1 MTAYNDLRFLDA
13 AIDSVLNQDL
23 ADIELIV
30 VDDGTGLRD
39 RFEAIARR
47 DRRIRVVVN
56 PTNIGTAAAANRGIE
71 IARADIIA
79 RLDADDIAEPTRLS
93 QLLKALTEDSE
104 LGLVGS
110 ACTLVDETDRVLG
123 MQPMPQTDL
132 EIRWTMLFHNPFYH
146 STTAYRRSC
155 FEAAGRYRPEEL
167 VSQDHY
173 LWFDMLAFCRAR
185 NLAEPLVR
193 YRVNSQGLTVA
204 NTVGARGRT
213 HAIRERLW
221 QRLGLSYD
229 LYDDQLAGD
238 ITQFLRGYAV
248 PPTRRAH
255 AYRKLLTVLRA
266 FLASAPA
273 RGRLDD
279 RRDAKQIK
287 RAIVSRLLNEPPP
300 GLHSKLELAYS
311 CCRIDIHAAVAVT
324 IAGLWARTC
333 KRT

>member
-1 MTAYNDLRFLDA
+1 MTVYNDLRFLDA

-23 ADIELIV
+23 ADVELIV

-39 RFEAIARR
+39 RFEAIAQR
-47 DRRIRVVVN
+47 DQRIRVVIN

-79 RLDADDIAEPTRLS
+79 RLDADDIAEPTHLS
-93 QLLKALTEDSE
+93 QLLKTLSEDSE

-173 LWFDMLAFCRAR
+173 LWFDMLPFCRAH

-193 YRVNSQGLTVA
+193 YRVNSQGLTVTNA
-204 NTVGARGRT
+204 VRARSRT
-213 HAIRERLW
+213 HAIREDLW
-221 QRLGLSYD
+221 GRLGLSYD

-238 ITQFLRGYAV
+238 ITQFLRGNAV
-248 PPTRRAH
+248 PPTRRAQ

-266 FLASAPA
+266 FSASARA

-279 RRDAKQIK
+279 RYAAKKIK
-287 RAIVSRLLNEPPP
+287 CAIVTRLLDEPPP
-300 GLHSKLELAYS
+300 DLRSKLEFAYS
-311 CCRIDIHAAVAVT
+311 CCRIDIRTATTVA
-324 IAGLWARTC
+324 IARLWARTW